1 MKFVVKK
8 LSVTTLN
15 TVRHAT
21 LLIAALGFTGHA
33 MAQTT
38 VEDAWARATVPGQPA
53 TGAFMTLK
61 ADADSTLISVQSPA
75 AKDTQIHQSTMKG
88 DVMSMLPVDEV
99 SLPAGEPVVFDANGY
114 HVMLIGLVKQ
124 VKEGDAVPLTLKIK
138 NAQGEE
144 ETLEVNA
151 VARALNAPG
160 HAHAH

>member
-1 MKFVVKK
+1 MNPAAKMKALRSFTVLAVA
-8 LSVTTLN
+8 LSLS
-15 TVRHAT
+15 
-21 LLIAALGFTGHA
+21 GYA

-53 TGAFMTLK
+53 TGAFMTLT
-61 ADADSTLISVQSPA
+61 ADSDSTLLSVQSPA

-114 HVMLIGLVKQ
+114 HVMLMGLVKQ
-124 VKEGDAVPLTLKIK
+124 VKEGDELPLTLKIK

-151 VARALNAPG
+151 VARALNAPD

>member
-1 MKFVVKK
+1 MNPTAKMKALRPFTVLAVT
-8 LSVTTLN
+8 LSLS
-15 TVRHAT
+15 
-21 LLIAALGFTGHA
+21 GYA

-99 SLPAGEPVVFDANGY
+99 SLPAGETVVFDANGY
-114 HVMLIGLVKQ
+114 HVMLMGLVKQ

-151 VARALNAPG
+151 VARALNAPD

>member
-1 MKFVVKK
+1 MNPAAKMKALRPFTVLAVA
-8 LSVTTLN
+8 LSLS
-15 TVRHAT
+15 
-21 LLIAALGFTGHA
+21 GYA

-53 TGAFMTLK
+53 TGAFMTLT
-61 ADADSTLISVQSPA
+61 ADSDSTLLSVQSPA

-99 SLPAGEPVVFDANGY
+99 SLPAGEPVMFDANGY
-114 HVMLIGLVKQ
+114 HVMLMGLVKQ

-151 VARALNAPG
+151 VARALNAPD

>member
-1 MKFVVKK
+1 MNPAAKMKALRPFTVLAVA
-8 LSVTTLN
+8 LSLS
-15 TVRHAT
+15 
-21 LLIAALGFTGHA
+21 GYA

-53 TGAFMTLK
+53 TGAFMTLT
-61 ADADSTLISVQSPA
+61 ADSDSTLLSVQSPA
-75 AKDTQIHQSTMKG
+75 AKDTQILQSTMKG

-99 SLPAGEPVVFDANGY
+99 SLPAGEPVMFDANGY
-114 HVMLIGLVKQ
+114 HVMLMGLVKQ

-151 VARALNAPG
+151 VARALNATD

>member
-1 MKFVVKK
+1 MNPAAKMKALRSFTVLAVA
-8 LSVTTLN
+8 LSLS
-15 TVRHAT
+15 
-21 LLIAALGFTGHA
+21 GYA

-53 TGAFMTLK
+53 TGAFMTLT
-61 ADADSTLISVQSPA
+61 ADSDSTLLSVQSPA

-114 HVMLIGLVKQ
+114 HVMLMGLVKQ

-151 VARALNAPG
+151 VARALNAPD
-160 HAHAH
+160 HAHGH

>member
-1 MKFVVKK
+1 MKPI
-8 LSVTTLN
+8 
-15 TVRHAT
+15 AT
-21 LLIAALGFTGHA
+21 LKALRQFTFLAVALSLSGYA

-53 TGAFMTLK
+53 TGAFMTLT
-61 ADADSTLISVQSPA
+61 ADSDSTLLSVQSPA

-114 HVMLIGLVKQ
+114 HVMLMGLVKQ

-138 NAQGEE
+138 NARGEE

-151 VARALNAPG
+151 VARALNAPD

>member
-1 MKFVVKK
+1 MNPAAKMKALRPFTVLAVT
-8 LSVTTLN
+8 LSLS
-15 TVRHAT
+15 
-21 LLIAALGFTGHA
+21 GYA

-114 HVMLIGLVKQ
+114 HVMLMDLVKQ

-151 VARALNAPG
+151 VARALNAPD

>member
-1 MKFVVKK
+1 MNPAAKMKALRPFTVLAVA
-8 LSVTTLN
+8 LSLS
-15 TVRHAT
+15 
-21 LLIAALGFTGHA
+21 GYA

-53 TGAFMTLK
+53 TGAFMTLT
-61 ADADSTLISVQSPA
+61 ADSDSTLLSVQSPA

-99 SLPAGEPVVFDANGY
+99 ILPAGEPVVFDANGY
-114 HVMLIGLVKQ
+114 HVMLMGLVKQ

-151 VARALNAPG
+151 VARALNAPD

>member
-1 MKFVVKK
+1 MNPAAKMKALRPFTVLAVA
-8 LSVTTLN
+8 LSLS
-15 TVRHAT
+15 
-21 LLIAALGFTGHA
+21 GYA

-53 TGAFMTLK
+53 TGAFMTLT
-61 ADADSTLISVQSPA
+61 ADSDSTLLSVQSPA

-114 HVMLIGLVKQ
+114 HVMLMGLVKQ

-151 VARALNAPG
+151 VARALNSPDHG
-160 HAHAH
+160 HAH

>member
-1 MKFVVKK
+1 MNPAAKMKALRPFTVLAVA
-8 LSVTTLN
+8 LSLS
-15 TVRHAT
+15 
-21 LLIAALGFTGHA
+21 GYA

-53 TGAFMTLK
+53 TGAFMTLT
-61 ADADSTLISVQSPA
+61 ADSDSTLLSVQSPA

-114 HVMLIGLVKQ
+114 HVMLMGLVKQ

-138 NAQGEE
+138 NARGEE

-151 VARALNAPG
+151 VARALNAPD

>member
-1 MKFVVKK
+1 MKPIAKK
-8 LSVTTLN
+8 N
-15 TVRHAT
+15 TVRQLAT
-21 LLIAALGFTGHA
+21 LVAALGLTGYA

-61 ADADSTLISVQSPA
+61 ADSDSTLISVQSA
-75 AKDTQIHQSTMKG
+75 VAKETQIHQSTMNG

-114 HVMLIGLVKQ
+114 HVMLMGLITQ

-144 ETLEVNA
+144 ETLEVEA
-151 VARALNAPG
+151 VARALNAPD

>member
-1 MKFVVKK
+1 MNPAAKMKALRPFTVLAVA
-8 LSVTTLN
+8 LSLS
-15 TVRHAT
+15 
-21 LLIAALGFTGHA
+21 GYA

-38 VEDAWARATVPGQPA
+38 VENAWARATVPGQPA
-53 TGAFMTLK
+53 TGAFMTLT
-61 ADADSTLISVQSPA
+61 ADSDSTLLSVQSPA

-114 HVMLIGLVKQ
+114 HMMLMGLVKQ

-151 VARALNAPG
+151 VARALNAPD

>member
-1 MKFVVKK
+1 MKALRPFTFLAVA
-8 LSVTTLN
+8 LSLS
-15 TVRHAT
+15 
-21 LLIAALGFTGHA
+21 GYA

-53 TGAFMTLK
+53 TGAFMTLT
-61 ADADSTLISVQSPA
+61 ADSDSTLLSVQSPA

-114 HVMLIGLVKQ
+114 HVMLMGLVKQ

-138 NAQGEE
+138 NAQGKE

-151 VARALNAPG
+151 VARALNAPD

>member
-1 MKFVVKK
+1 MNPAAKMKALRPFTVLAVA
-8 LSVTTLN
+8 LSLS
-15 TVRHAT
+15 
-21 LLIAALGFTGHA
+21 GYA

-53 TGAFMTLK
+53 TGAFMTLT
-61 ADADSTLISVQSPA
+61 ADSDSTLLSVQSPA

-99 SLPAGEPVVFDANGY
+99 ILPAGEPVVFDANGY
-114 HVMLIGLVKQ
+114 HVMLMGLVKQ

-144 ETLEVNA
+144 ETLELNA
-151 VARALNAPG
+151 VARALNAPD

>member
-1 MKFVVKK
+1 MNPAAKMKALRPFTVLAVA
-8 LSVTTLN
+8 LSLS
-15 TVRHAT
+15 
-21 LLIAALGFTGHA
+21 GYA

-53 TGAFMTLK
+53 TGAFMTLT
-61 ADADSTLISVQSPA
+61 ADSDSTLLSVQSPA

-99 SLPAGEPVVFDANGY
+99 SLPAGEPVVFDVNGY
-114 HVMLIGLVKQ
+114 HVMLMGLVKQ

-151 VARALNAPG
+151 VARALNAPD

>member
-1 MKFVVKK
+1 MNPAAKMKALRPFTVLAVT
-8 LSVTTLN
+8 LSLS
-15 TVRHAT
+15 
-21 LLIAALGFTGHA
+21 GYA

-61 ADADSTLISVQSPA
+61 ANADSTLISVQSPA

-114 HVMLIGLVKQ
+114 HVMLMGLVKQ

-151 VARALNAPG
+151 VARALNAPD

>member
-1 MKFVVKK
+1 MNPAAKMKALRPFTVLAVA
-8 LSVTTLN
+8 LSLS
-15 TVRHAT
+15 
-21 LLIAALGFTGHA
+21 GYA

-53 TGAFMTLK
+53 TGAFMTLT
-61 ADADSTLISVQSPA
+61 ADSDSTLLSVQSPA

-114 HVMLIGLVKQ
+114 HVMLMGLVKQ
-124 VKEGDAVPLTLKIK
+124 VKEGDAVPLNLKIK

-151 VARALNAPG
+151 VARALNATD

>member
-1 MKFVVKK
+1 MNPAAKMKALRPFTVFAVA
-8 LSVTTLN
+8 LS
-15 TVRHAT
+15 HS
-21 LLIAALGFTGHA
+21 GYA
-33 MAQTT
+33 MAQTA

-53 TGAFMTLK
+53 TGAFMTLT
-61 ADADSTLISVQSPA
+61 ADSDSTLLSVQSPA

-114 HVMLIGLVKQ
+114 HVMLMGLVKQ
-124 VKEGDAVPLTLKIK
+124 VKEGEAVPLTLKIK

-151 VARALNAPG
+151 VARALNAPD

>member
-1 MKFVVKK
+1 MNPAAKMKALRSFTVLAVA
-8 LSVTTLN
+8 LSLS
-15 TVRHAT
+15 
-21 LLIAALGFTGHA
+21 GYA

-53 TGAFMTLK
+53 TGAFMTLT
-61 ADADSTLISVQSPA
+61 ADSDSTLLSVQSPA

-114 HVMLIGLVKQ
+114 HVMLMGLVKQ
-124 VKEGDAVPLTLKIK
+124 VKEGDTVPLTLKIK

-151 VARALNAPG
+151 VARALNAPD

>member
-1 MKFVVKK
+1 MKPV
-8 LSVTTLN
+8 
-15 TVRHAT
+15 AT
-21 LLIAALGFTGHA
+21 LKALRPFTVLAVALSLSGYA

-53 TGAFMTLK
+53 TGAFMTLT
-61 ADADSTLISVQSPA
+61 ADSDSTLLSVQSPA

-114 HVMLIGLVKQ
+114 HVMLMGLVKQ
-124 VKEGDAVPLTLKIK
+124 VKEGDAVLLTLKIK

-151 VARALNAPG
+151 VARALNAPD

>member
-1 MKFVVKK
+1 MNPAAKMKALRSFTVLAVA
-8 LSVTTLN
+8 LSLS
-15 TVRHAT
+15 
-21 LLIAALGFTGHA
+21 GYA

-53 TGAFMTLK
+53 TGAFMTLT
-61 ADADSTLISVQSPA
+61 ADSDSTLLSVQSPA

-114 HVMLIGLVKQ
+114 HVMLMGLVKQ

-151 VARALNAPG
+151 VARALNAPD
-160 HAHAH
+160 HAHAHAH

>member
-1 MKFVVKK
+1 MNPAAKMKALRPFTVLAVA
-8 LSVTTLN
+8 LSLS
-15 TVRHAT
+15 
-21 LLIAALGFTGHA
+21 GYA

-53 TGAFMTLK
+53 TGAFMTLT
-61 ADADSTLISVQSPA
+61 ADSDSTLLSVQSPA

-114 HVMLIGLVKQ
+114 HMMLMGLVKQ

-151 VARALNAPG
+151 VARALNAPD
-160 HAHAH
+160 HAYAH

>member
-1 MKFVVKK
+1 MNPAAKMKALRSFTVLAVA
-8 LSVTTLN
+8 LSLS
-15 TVRHAT
+15 
-21 LLIAALGFTGHA
+21 GYA

-53 TGAFMTLK
+53 TGAFMTLT
-61 ADADSTLISVQSPA
+61 ADSDSTLLSVQSPA

-114 HVMLIGLVKQ
+114 HVMLMGLVKQ
-124 VKEGDAVPLTLKIK
+124 VKEGDAVPLTLEIK

-151 VARALNAPG
+151 VARALNAPD

>member
-1 MKFVVKK
+1 MNPAAKMKALRPFTVLAVA
-8 LSVTTLN
+8 LSLS
-15 TVRHAT
+15 
-21 LLIAALGFTGHA
+21 GYA

-53 TGAFMTLK
+53 TGAFMTLT
-61 ADADSTLISVQSPA
+61 ADSDSTLLSVQSPA

-114 HVMLIGLVKQ
+114 HVMLMGLVKQ
-124 VKEGDAVPLTLKIK
+124 VKEGDTVPLTLKIK

-151 VARALNAPG
+151 VARALNAPD

>member
-1 MKFVVKK
+1 MNPAAKMKALRSFTVLAVA
-8 LSVTTLN
+8 LSLS
-15 TVRHAT
+15 
-21 LLIAALGFTGHA
+21 GYA

-53 TGAFMTLK
+53 TGAFMTLT
-61 ADADSTLISVQSPA
+61 ADSDSTLLSVQSPA

-114 HVMLIGLVKQ
+114 HVMLMGLVKQ
-124 VKEGDAVPLTLKIK
+124 VKEGEAVPLTLKIK

-151 VARALNAPG
+151 VARALNAPD

>member
-1 MKFVVKK
+1 MNPAAKMKALRPFTFLAVA
-8 LSVTTLN
+8 LSLS
-15 TVRHAT
+15 
-21 LLIAALGFTGHA
+21 GYA

-53 TGAFMTLK
+53 TGAFMTLT
-61 ADADSTLISVQSPA
+61 ADSDSTLLSVQSPA

-114 HVMLIGLVKQ
+114 HVMLMGLVKQ

-138 NAQGEE
+138 NAQGKE

-151 VARALNAPG
+151 VARALNAPD

>member
-1 MKFVVKK
+1 MNPAAKMKALRPFTVLAVA
-8 LSVTTLN
+8 LSLS
-15 TVRHAT
+15 
-21 LLIAALGFTGHA
+21 GDA

-53 TGAFMTLK
+53 TGAFMTLT
-61 ADADSTLISVQSPA
+61 ADSDSTLLSVQSPA
-75 AKDTQIHQSTMKG
+75 ANDTQIHQSTMKG

-114 HVMLIGLVKQ
+114 HVMLMGLVKQ

-138 NAQGEE
+138 KAQGEE

-151 VARALNAPG
+151 VARALNAPD

>member
-1 MKFVVKK
+1 MNPAAKMKALRPFTVLAVA
-8 LSVTTLN
+8 LSLS
-15 TVRHAT
+15 
-21 LLIAALGFTGHA
+21 GYA

-38 VEDAWARATVPGQPA
+38 VENAWARATVPGQPA
-53 TGAFMTLK
+53 TGAFMTLT
-61 ADADSTLISVQSPA
+61 ADSDSTLLSVQSPA

-99 SLPAGEPVVFDANGY
+99 SLPAGEPVEFDANGY
-114 HVMLIGLVKQ
+114 HVMLMGLVKQ

-151 VARALNAPG
+151 VARALNAPD

>member
-1 MKFVVKK
+1 MKPVATIKALRHLTVLAVT
-8 LSVTTLN
+8 LSLS
-15 TVRHAT
+15 
-21 LLIAALGFTGHA
+21 GHA

-38 VEDAWARATVPGQPA
+38 VADAWARATVPGQPA
-53 TGAFMTLK
+53 TGAFMTLT
-61 ADADSTLISVQSPA
+61 ADSDSTLLSVQSPA

-114 HVMLIGLVKQ
+114 HVMLMGLVKQ
-124 VKEGDAVPLTLKIK
+124 VKEGDTVPLTLKIK

-144 ETLEVNA
+144 ETLEVKA
-151 VARALNAPG
+151 VARALNAPD

>member
-1 MKFVVKK
+1 MNPVAKMKALRPFTVLAVA
-8 LSVTTLN
+8 LSLS
-15 TVRHAT
+15 
-21 LLIAALGFTGHA
+21 GYA

-53 TGAFMTLK
+53 TGAFMTLT
-61 ADADSTLISVQSPA
+61 ADSDSTLLSVQSPA

-114 HVMLIGLVKQ
+114 HVMLMGLVKQ

-138 NAQGEE
+138 TAQGEE

-151 VARALNAPG
+151 VARALNAPD
-160 HAHAH
+160 HAHAHAH

>member
-1 MKFVVKK
+1 MNPAAKMKALRPFTVLAVA
-8 LSVTTLN
+8 LSLS
-15 TVRHAT
+15 
-21 LLIAALGFTGHA
+21 GYA

-53 TGAFMTLK
+53 TGAFMTLT
-61 ADADSTLISVQSPA
+61 ADSDSTLLSVQSPA

-114 HVMLIGLVKQ
+114 HVMLMGLVKQ

-151 VARALNAPG
+151 VARALNAPD
-160 HAHAH
+160 HAHGH

>member
-1 MKFVVKK
+1 MNPAAKMKALRPFTVLAVA
-8 LSVTTLN
+8 LSLS
-15 TVRHAT
+15 
-21 LLIAALGFTGHA
+21 GYA

-53 TGAFMTLK
+53 TGAFMTLT
-61 ADADSTLISVQSPA
+61 ADSESTLLSVQSPA

-114 HVMLIGLVKQ
+114 HVMLMGLVKQ

-151 VARALNAPG
+151 VARALNAPD

>member
-1 MKFVVKK
+1 MNPAAKMKALRSFTVLAVA
-8 LSVTTLN
+8 LSLS
-15 TVRHAT
+15 
-21 LLIAALGFTGHA
+21 GYA

-53 TGAFMTLK
+53 TGAFMTLT
-61 ADADSTLISVQSPA
+61 ADSDSTLLSVQSPA

-114 HVMLIGLVKQ
+114 HVMLMGLVKQ

-144 ETLEVNA
+144 ETLEVSA
-151 VARALNAPG
+151 VARALNAPD

>member
-1 MKFVVKK
+1 MNPAAKMKALRPFTVLAVA
-8 LSVTTLN
+8 LSLS
-15 TVRHAT
+15 
-21 LLIAALGFTGHA
+21 GYA

-53 TGAFMTLK
+53 TGAFMTLT
-61 ADADSTLISVQSPA
+61 ADSDSTLLSVQSPA

-114 HVMLIGLVKQ
+114 HVMLMGLVKQ

-138 NAQGEE
+138 NAQGKE

-151 VARALNAPG
+151 VARALNAPD

>member
-1 MKFVVKK
+1 MNPAAKMKALRPFTVLAVA
-8 LSVTTLN
+8 LSLS
-15 TVRHAT
+15 
-21 LLIAALGFTGHA
+21 GYA

-53 TGAFMTLK
+53 TGAFMTLT
-61 ADADSTLISVQSPA
+61 ADSDSTLLSVQSPA

-114 HVMLIGLVKQ
+114 HVMLMGLVKQ

-151 VARALNAPG
+151 VARALNAPD
-160 HAHAH
+160 HAHAHAH

>member
-1 MKFVVKK
+1 MNPAAKMKALRSFTVLAVA
-8 LSVTTLN
+8 LSLS
-15 TVRHAT
+15 
-21 LLIAALGFTGHA
+21 GYA

-53 TGAFMTLK
+53 TGAFMTLT
-61 ADADSTLISVQSPA
+61 ADSDSTLLSVQSPA

-114 HVMLIGLVKQ
+114 HVMLMGLVKQ

-151 VARALNAPG
+151 VARALNAPD

>member
-1 MKFVVKK
+1 MNPAAKMKALRPFTVLVVA
-8 LSVTTLN
+8 LSLS
-15 TVRHAT
+15 
-21 LLIAALGFTGHA
+21 GYA

-53 TGAFMTLK
+53 TGAFMTLT
-61 ADADSTLISVQSPA
+61 ADSDSTLLSVQSPA

-114 HVMLIGLVKQ
+114 HVMLMGLVKQ

-151 VARALNAPG
+151 VARALNAPDHT
-160 HAHAH
+160 HAH

>member
-1 MKFVVKK
+1 MNPAAKMKALRPFTVLAVA
-8 LSVTTLN
+8 LSLS
-15 TVRHAT
+15 
-21 LLIAALGFTGHA
+21 GYA

-53 TGAFMTLK
+53 TGAFMTLM
-61 ADADSTLISVQSPA
+61 ADSDSTLLSVQSPA

-114 HVMLIGLVKQ
+114 HVMLMGLVKQ

-151 VARALNAPG
+151 VARALNAPD